1 MLLTFPMM
9 TREHIVLAHEHG
21 LLHQSID
28 EQTLE
33 TRHRD
38 FENTPRYFSLYLV
51 KAKREKQDT
60 DIVALATERQKTY
73 GTMRPHLESMRAI
86 PTLQDPVSCASLPN
100 VQFQSFR
107 HRHSS
112 ALFLSCAFPGL
123 LSGCDGS
130 GASRPCSTSNRF
142 EDLHPLPP
150 IWSQLGANITTT
162 TTNNHMPST
171 TKKLCR

>member
-33 TRHRD
+33 TCHRD
-38 FENTPRYFSLYLV
+38 FGNIPRYFSLYLV

-60 DIVALATERQKTY
+60 DTVALATERQKTC

-107 HRHSS
+107 HGHSS
-112 ALFLSCAFPGL
+112 ALFLSFAFPGL

-130 GASRPCSTSNRF
+130 GASRPCSTNKSFRR
-142 EDLHPLPP
+142 LAY
-150 IWSQLGANITTT
+150 LGK
-162 TTNNHMPST
+162 PSCMLFSEN
-171 TKKLCR
+171 LCLASAHNSTPD